1 MCYWPQSVLSDVGV
15 KRDLLTSKI
24 GLLTR
29 VNAFQREGVGAMYN
43 GYFATLLRNAPGAM
57 LKFGIYE
64 QIKTAL
70 VAFYQVR
77 REQRSDEQGRGG
89 D

>member
-1 MCYWPQSVLSDVGV
+1 
-15 KRDLLTSKI
+15 
-24 GLLTR
+24 
-29 VNAFQREGVGAMYN
+29 MYN

-70 VAFYQVR
+70 VALYQVR
-77 REQRSDEQGRGG
+77 GELRRDALERGLKYACG
-89 D
+89 LS